1 MGEARS
7 HGPVMAAVVGN
18 LVVTIAKFAGFAI
31 SGSSAMLAEALHS
44 LADTMN
50 QGLLWVGLERSK
62 RRADAEHQFGYGQER
77 YFWSLVS
84 AITIFF
90 LGGGYTI
97 MHAVEQLLAGAHAP
111 MHWSSLAILGVAFV
125 VESFTLAV
133 AVREFNRQRRAAG
146 RSFRAWLTETRDPT
160 TLAVMV
166 EDSVAV
172 VGVAVAAAGILLADR
187 LRLDWFDPAAAIVIG
202 LLMGGLAIFLANL
215 NRGYLISHADPELN
229 ELAMRAWREDPRVE
243 RVERVNSIVLGPDV
257 SLLMAEVEL
266 REEAMFEDMSDEEV
280 KQLTLFMQ
288 RLDAI
293 RRELEAGVRERAPR
307 ARAIFLE
314 FTLPGG
320 KDPISQGVDSRAQGS
335 KMGSQTPSR
344 AKEDES

>member
-1 MGEARS
+1 MDKARS

-18 LVVTIAKFAGFAI
+18 VLVTVAKFVGFAL

-44 LADTMN
+44 LADTLN

-97 MHAVEQLLAGAHAP
+97 MHALEQLVAGAHAP
-111 MHWSSLAILGVAFV
+111 MHWSSLVILGVAFV
-125 VESFTLAV
+125 VESVTLAI

-146 RSFRAWLTETRDPT
+146 RSFREWLTETRDPT

-172 VGVAVAAAGILLADR
+172 VGVAVAALGIFLAKR
-187 LRLDWFDPAAAIVIG
+187 LGLGWFDPVAAIIIG
-202 LLMGGLAIFLANL
+202 LLMGALAVFLANL
-215 NRGYLISHADPELN
+215 NRGYLISHADADLN
-229 ELAMRAWREDPRVE
+229 AIAAQVWRADPRVE
-243 RVERVNSIVLGPDV
+243 RVERVNSIVLAPDF

-266 REEAMFEDMSDEEV
+266 REEAMFEHLSDEEI
-280 KQLTLFMQ
+280 KQLTHFMQ
-288 RLDAI
+288 RLDTI
-293 RRELEAGVRERAPR
+293 RRELEGEVRKAAPR
-307 ARAIFLE
+307 ARVIFLE

-320 KDPISQGVDSRAQGS
+320 KDPIHQGVDLEETQP
-335 KMGSQTPSR
+335 KMGSEIPFQ
-344 AKEDES
+344 AKEEGS

>member
-1 MGEARS
+1 MTAPRS
-7 HGPVMAAVVGN
+7 HGPVIAAVMGN
-18 LVVTIAKFAGFAI
+18 LVVTIAKFVGFAL

-44 LADTMN
+44 LADTLN
-50 QGLLWVGLERSK
+50 QGLLWVGLVRSR

-97 MHAVEQLLAGAHAP
+97 MHAIESLLAGTHPP
-111 MHWSSLAILGVAFV
+111 MHWSSIMILGVAFV
-125 VESFTLAV
+125 VESFTLAI

-146 RSFRAWLTETRDPT
+146 RSFREWLTETRDPT

-172 VGVAVAAAGILLADR
+172 VGVAVAAVGILLAER
-187 LRLDWFDPAAAIVIG
+187 SGLAWFDPAAAIVIG
-202 LLMGGLAIFLANL
+202 VLMGALAIFLANL
-215 NRGYLISHADPELN
+215 NRGYLISHADAGLN
-229 ELAMRAWREDPRVE
+229 ELARHTWRKDPRVE
-243 RVERVNSIVLGPDV
+243 RVPRVSSIVLAPDY

-266 REEAMFEDMSDEEV
+266 REEAMFEHLSDEEI
-280 KQLTLFMQ
+280 KQLTHFMQ

-293 RRELEAGVRERAPR
+293 RRDLEAEVRGKAPH
-307 ARAIFLE
+307 AREIFLE

-320 KDPISQGVDSRAQGS
+320 KDPISQGVDSGAQTP
-335 KMGSQTPSR
+335 KMGSENPSH
-344 AKEDES
+344 AKEEVS